1 MSFYESL
8 SCDEL
13 AELHRETFDGMYK
26 DTYFEIIDDNGVVKG
41 GFKTFDQAEYA
52 LGKLKEDNYK
62 FKGDV
67 KIVEVRYV
75 SLKKYSAMIIKDTE
89 GYRVQVLD
97 SDTKYVVESYN
108 NKLFQTE
115 NAAKRFLETK
125 IELKY
130 NIVEYH
136 EIDLTK

>member
-1 MSFYESL
+1 MRYTRRRMLQSFEQLELDLEGHADNMSFYESL
-8 SCDEL
+8 SYDEL

-75 SLKKYSAMIIKDTE
+75 SLKKYSA
-89 GYRVQVLD
+89 R
-97 SDTKYVVESYN
+97 
-108 NKLFQTE
+108 
-115 NAAKRFLETK
+115 
-125 IELKY
+125 
-130 NIVEYH
+130 
-136 EIDLTK
+136 